1 MNVIDSYVIG
11 QFHNSTNMFPLK
23 LTLTRSFKYLT
34 LQKLFKN
41 EINVIYHDFAV
52 VAFAALTP
60 NVNNLAIIK

>member
-1 MNVIDSYVIG
+1 
-11 QFHNSTNMFPLK
+11 MFPLK

-41 EINVIYHDFAV
+41 EINVIYHDYAV